1 MRVYRGSA
9 FSPENQDDPSE
20 QHGISQVAPGG
31 DDFLEDDDGNDC
43 GEQRDQPDL
52 HRVSDRELLGRED
65 NEPEGRP
72 CREGK
77 AGEEEERL
85 PEERKEIG
93 NEGRQGSPPGEA
105 AVEDLAEEGHGKA
118 GG

>member
-1 MRVYRGSA
+1 MGAPPSAGVRVYRGSV
-9 FSPENQDDPSE
+9 FSPKNQDDPSE
-20 QHGISQVAPGG
+20 QHGIAQVAPGG
-31 DDFLEDDDGNDC
+31 NDFLEDDDGEDC
-43 GEQRDQPDL
+43 GEQGDEANLDGIG
-52 HRVSDRELLGRED
+52 DGELLGRED
-65 NEPEGRP
+65 DEPEDRP

-105 AVEDLAEEGHGKA
+105 AVEDLA
-118 GG
+118 